1 MHTEDLQARVNVT
14 PSGTPW
20 FRRRRLVVITAGLV
34 VLAVLAVVANVM
46 VTRYV
51 KDQVVRVLRCATDDD
66 TLDPTVSLGS
76 TPLLFGLVSG
86 EVRTVTIGGLS
97 TTAVSGLDS
106 RKPVSVPEG
115 TLSVTLDGLGVRKP
129 HSVESAQASVH
140 LPWGGLGD
148 RLDSEADL
156 TGATLAEKDGLLAVA
171 LPQKVAGEQVTAL
184 VSLGTDGDSL
194 TVTPESVIIG
204 GRQIGIGLVSL
215 LTGDLLKD
223 ENGES
228 RLEPRVIDLNLPQGT
243 TLETVKVQSEGL
255 DLDLGVDP
263 AQIGKSGAAGRN
275 CLA

>member
-1 MHTEDLQARVNVT
+1 MHTENLQARVNVT
-14 PSGTPW
+14 PSVTRW
-20 FRRRRLVVITAGLV
+20 FRRRWLVVVAVCLV
-34 VLAVLAVVANVM
+34 VLAVLVVVANVM

-76 TPLLFGLVSG
+76 TPLLFGMVSG

-97 TTAVSGLDS
+97 TTAVSGLDTQ
-106 RKPVSVPEG
+106 KPVSVPKG

-129 HSVESAQASVH
+129 HSVESAQAAVH
-140 LPWGGLGD
+140 LPWDGLGG
-148 RLDSEADL
+148 RLASEADL
-156 TGATLAEKDGLLAVA
+156 SGATLAAKDGLLAVTLA
-171 LPQKVAGEQVTAL
+171 EKVAGEPVTAL
-184 VSLGTDGDSL
+184 VSIEADGDSL
-194 TVTPESVIIG
+194 TVTPESVIVG

-215 LTGDLLKD
+215 LAGDLLDD

-228 RLEPRVIDLNLPQGT
+228 RLKPRTINLDLPEGT
-243 TLETVKVQSEGL
+243 TLEAVKVQSEGL
-255 DLDLGVDP
+255 DLDLGIDP